1 MDVKQMNQFRLKGP
15 KIKKTQT
22 KQSTKGTKVN
32 KPGAV
37 VTRSSDPAHGSERS
51 RRHTTKSARSPL
63 APRSFPSMPAV
74 AGVLMGTTQTE
85 IKNKRRD
92 DLLVIQFDGGTQAAG
107 VLTKSKMPG
116 APVDWCRS
124 LLKSDQGINGVR
136 MLIVNSGN
144 ANVFTGKAGHD
155 AVKATVAQASRLAS
169 CQQEDVLVASTGVIG
184 EELPITPLLK
194 GMRRAHRAL
203 QPNAWKKAAC
213 AIMTTDTFPKGSY
226 AVAEIDGKPINIV
239 GIAKGAGMIAPNMAT
254 MLAFISTDAV
264 IPAPIL
270 QTLLSVNVRHTFNA
284 ITVDGDT
291 STSDTV
297 FLFATG
303 SADHDPITR
312 VGGQRLVDFR
322 QKLSVVMTDLAQ
334 QIVRDG
340 EGASKFITITVK
352 GAVSPRSARAIA
364 MAVGNSPL
372 VKTMIAGE
380 DANWGRIIMAVG
392 KSGEPADRDKLGIR
406 IGGCRVIKNGGLDP
420 SYREAAALRHLQGDE
435 IDISV
440 NIGLGNGEATIWTCD
455 LTDKYISI
463 NANYR
468 S

>member
-1 MDVKQMNQFRLKGP
+1 MTEFGVVA
-15 KIKKTQT
+15 T
-22 KQSTKGTKVN
+22 K
-32 KPGAV
+32 
-37 VTRSSDPAHGSERS
+37 SSSPAHGSEKS
-51 RRHTTKSARSPL
+51 RKHDTKNARSPL
-63 APRSFPSMPAV
+63 APHSFPRMPSV

-85 IKNKRRD
+85 IKSRQGD
-92 DLLVIQFDGGTQAAG
+92 DLLVVQFDNGTQAAG

-144 ANVFTGKAGHD
+144 ANVFTGKAGRD
-155 AVKATVAQASRLAS
+155 AVKATVSQASRLAS
-169 CQQEDVLVASTGVIG
+169 CQQEAVLLASTGVIG

-194 GMRRAHRAL
+194 GMRRAHRVL
-203 QPNAWKKAAC
+203 QPDTWKNAAC

-226 AVAEIDGKPINIV
+226 AVAEIDGVPINIV
-239 GIAKGAGMIAPNMAT
+239 GIAKGAGMIAPDMAT
-254 MLAFISTDAV
+254 MLAFIFTDAV

-284 ITVDGDT
+284 ITVDGDM

-303 SADHDPITR
+303 NADHDTITR
-312 VGGQRLVDFR
+312 VGDQRLVDFR
-322 QKLSVVMTDLAQ
+322 RRLSIVMADLAQ

-340 EGASKFITITVK
+340 EGASKFIRVTVK

-392 KSGEPADRDKLGIR
+392 KAGEPADRDKLGIQ
-406 IGGCRVIKNGGLDP
+406 IGKHRVVKNGGLDP
-420 SYREAAALRHLQGDE
+420 AYREAVALRHLQGDE

-455 LTDKYISI
+455 LTDRYISI